1 MITLQNAFTLGGVTI
16 SHEHPVRI
24 VGILNVS
31 PESFYKNV
39 VAKDPEKIVE
49 RARYLVES
57 GADIIDIGGQSTA
70 PPSIYGRDTRVSPE
84 IEKERIEGALKALND
99 AGINVPISVDTQNA
113 MVASAALSLGAAI
126 INDISGL
133 KSDPQMVKVLSDHTE
148 TGVILMAA
156 RKKPGDCHD
165 LHSIKVEL
173 LKSAE
178 IAKNAGISERAI
190 VIDPAIGSWDGRSHT
205 IDLMILK
212 NLDQIT
218 ALPYP
223 VLVSISRKSLI
234 PRTLGEDVPPEER
247 LPGTLSLTGIAIE
260 KGALLVRCYD
270 PRPTIQAVRMA
281 KAVRDFVLR

>member
-1 MITLQNAFTLGGVTI
+1 MIPEKHACNLGGVVI
-16 SHEHPVRI
+16 SQAHPVRI

-31 PESFYKNV
+31 PESFYKDV
-39 VAKDPEKIVE
+39 VARDPEKIVE
-49 RARYLVES
+49 RARQLVDA

-84 IEKERIEGALKALND
+84 VEKERIEVALKTLND
-99 AGINVPISVDTQNA
+99 SNITVPISVDTQ
-113 MVASAALSLGAAI
+113 VALVAKTALSLDAAI

-133 KSDPQMVKVLSDHTE
+133 KADPEMVKVLSEYPE

-156 RKKPGDCHD
+156 RKRPGDCHD

-173 LKSAE
+173 LKSVELAM
-178 IAKNAGISERAI
+178 NSGISERSI
-190 VIDPAIGSWDGRSHT
+190 VIDPAIGSWDGRSHL

-212 NLDQIT
+212 HLDQIT

-234 PRTLGEDVPPEER
+234 PRVMGEDIPPKDR
-247 LPGTLSLTGIAIE
+247 FSGTLSLTGIAVE

-270 PRPTIQAVRMA
+270 PKPTIQAVTMA
-281 KAVRDFVLR
+281 KAVRDFSCG

>member
-1 MITLQNAFTLGGVTI
+1 MITSQHAFNVGGVVI

-31 PESFYKNV
+31 PESFYKDV
-39 VAKDPEKIVE
+39 VVREPEKIVA

-57 GADIIDIGGQSTA
+57 GADIIDVGGQSTA
-70 PPSIYGRDTRVSPE
+70 PPSIYGKDTRVSPE
-84 IEKERIEGALKALND
+84 VEKERIESALRALHD
-99 AGINVPISVDTQNA
+99 AGIDVPISVDTQNA
-113 MVASAALSLGAAI
+113 MVARAALALEADI

-133 KSDPQMVKVLSDHTE
+133 KSDPQMVNVLSEYPDA
-148 TGVILMAA
+148 GVILMAA
-156 RKKPGDCHD
+156 RKRPGDCHD

-178 IAKNAGISERAI
+178 MAKNAGISERAI
-190 VIDPAIGSWDGRSHT
+190 VIDPAIGSWDGRPHV

-212 NLDQIT
+212 HLNQIT

-234 PRTLGEDVPPEER
+234 PRTLGEDVPPKER
-247 LPGTLSLTGIAIE
+247 LPGTLALTGIAVE

-270 PRPTIQAVRMA
+270 PKPTIQAVRMA
-281 KAVRDFVLR
+281 KAVRDFTAK

>member
-270 PRPTIQAVRMA
+270 PGPTIQAVRMA